1 MKSGIL
7 FPVGAGG
14 RNVDIDVET
23 IQRMLNNV
31 PMLIGPP
38 SPLLKDDG
46 DCGPLTIAAIKRF
59 QRRAEFTVQDGRI
72 DPGKTTHKRLAFLT
86 EQVTE
91 LPDRLELGLK
101 LAPLVITM
109 VNSCRV
115 ILNRMVSELNNFK
128 PPLKGPEADRA
139 RSALNTHF
147 SLNDVQQNDS
157 AVVGR
162 IAHHLNGIG
171 VLIESRPLRW
181 REATMKQSK
190 IESKRPMGDSV
201 PSILLR
207 PSTRDAVFTPNFKQF
222 DQRDRMGW
230 GPQSLAYELIKG
242 AACVELDMEGDDFF
256 YESDTAGYPGES
268 VDEATHRSPGS
279 YGAFVM
285 EMRLRRAQPFG
296 RKFRQL

>member
-59 QRRAEFTVQDGRI
+59 QRR
-72 DPGKTTHKRLAFLT
+72 LT

>member
-23 IQRMLNNV
+23 VQRMLNNV
-31 PMLIGPP
+31 PMPIGPP

-59 QRRAEFTVQDGRI
+59 QKLAKFAVQDGRI
-72 DPGKTTHKRLAFLT
+72 DPGKTTHQRLASLT
-86 EQVTE
+86 DRITE
-91 LPDRLELGLK
+91 LPDRLDLGLK
-101 LAPLVITM
+101 LAPSVKTM
-109 VNSCRV
+109 VDSSCQ
-115 ILNRMVSELNNFK
+115 ILNRMVSELNNFR
-128 PPLKGPEADRA
+128 PPLQGPEADRA

-147 SLNDVQQNDS
+147 SLTDWMQNDS

-162 IAHHLNGIG
+162 IANHLNSVNILMGSEIF
-171 VLIESRPLRW
+171 RW

-190 IESKRPMGDSV
+190 IETRRPKGDYV
-201 PSILLR
+201 PSIFLR

-222 DQRDRMGW
+222 DPRDRMGW

-242 AACVELDMEGDDFF
+242 MACVELGMEGDDFF
-256 YESDTAGYPGES
+256 YESDTPGYPGAS
-268 VDEATHRSPGS
+268 VDEATHGNPAS

-296 RKFRQL
+296 RNYRQL